1 MTDRGSTGLVYTSFA
16 LLSVSL
22 LFIVAFLPVT
32 IPVENNPAEATRI
45 GEASFFLDSV
55 LADMDRSLEMST
67 RRALLASTNYVIK
80 RNRSLASP
88 GENISSALE
97 TGKISGE
104 ELDSMNDPQNASLL
118 DWADRVSDIAA
129 DSDYSLDIELL
140 NSSFNASAFE
150 IRSSFRVFARLQ
162 DPVTLANFNRTNSA
176 NATIS
181 ALGLEDPMIL
191 LNSDGR
197 YSTQYARCGFDRPAN
212 QLYTGG
218 HYSAGAV
225 HGRAAVNPST
235 PDASSVSDKAEKIL
249 VTDDVD
255 NYNVGASSSFAGIV
269 SADDNDTTAGFTTK
283 FIFDTGSISDIEQNM
298 SLILNE
304 EQVWRSSFR
313 QMFRENCYLETSRGP
328 NVIDRLGN
336 QLVSPD
342 GRGMATMIQVSEL
355 PSGLQEIES
364 SVGYVYFN
372 ESSGMYGPERNIYG
386 VTSEYSWFRLDDYH
400 VNLWGLGDLAY

>member
-1 MTDRGSTGLVYTSFA
+1 MTEKSRGLVYTSFA

-22 LFIVAFLPVT
+22 LFMVAFLPVT
-32 IPVENNPAEATRI
+32 IPVENNPEEATRI
-45 GEASFFLDSV
+45 GEAAFFMDSV
-55 LADMDRSLEMST
+55 LSDMDRSLEMST

-80 RNRSLASP
+80 NNLSLADP
-88 GENISSALE
+88 GKNVSSALE

-104 ELDSMNDPQNASLL
+104 ELESMNDPQNASLL
-118 DWADRVSDIAA
+118 DWAERVSGIAA
-129 DSDYSLDIELL
+129 ESDYSLDIQLL

-150 IRSSFRVFARLQ
+150 VESSFRVFARLQ

-176 NATIS
+176 NATVS

-197 YSTQYARCGFDRPAN
+197 YSTQYSRCGFDSPAN

-218 HYSAGAV
+218 HYSLGSA
-225 HGRAAVNPST
+225 HGYAAVNPAT
-235 PDASSVSDKAEKIL
+235 PDAPSVSDKGEKVL

-255 NYNVGASSSFAGIV
+255 NYDVSTSNSFAGIV
-269 SADDNDTTAGFTTK
+269 SGDDNDTKAGFTTK
-283 FIFDTGSISDIEQNM
+283 FIFDTGSIADIEQNM

-313 QMFRENCYLETSRGP
+313 QMFEENCYLETSRGP

-336 QLVSPD
+336 RMVSPD
-342 GRGMATMIQVSEL
+342 GRGIATMIEVSEL
-355 PSGLQEIES
+355 PSSLQEIES
-364 SVGYVYFN
+364 AVGYVYFN
-372 ESSGMYGPERNIYG
+372 ESSGMYGPERSIYG

-400 VNLWGLGDLAY
+400 VNLWGVDDLAY